1 MGIRM
6 PRRALLYAPASTQVV
21 IVDEIGNAKE
31 VAAVKSIAQR
41 GVVTVRREAASQ
53 KRTALP
59 V

>member
-1 MGIRM
+1 M
-6 PRRALLYAPASTQVV
+6 PRRALLYAPASTQAV

-41 GVVTVRREAASQ
+41 GVVTVRCDAASR